1 MILVRCSEV
10 SAVVIVDNSAGR
22 AERLR
27 ACGGAQGIGVPRVN
41 VNSCQARSKITMNS
55 GRPSPT
61 LLRAQEITLSY
72 TASLHFPGIAGD
84 SDIAGYSYLRLHN
97 YDLQCSR

>member
-1 MILVRCSEV
+1 MILRCCSEV
-10 SAVVIVDNSAGR
+10 AAVVIVDNSAGR
-22 AERLR
+22 GERLR

-61 LLRAQEITLSY
+61 HLRAQEITLSY
-72 TASLHFPGIAGD
+72 TASLHFLGVTRSCNTQALLGTIVAT
-84 SDIAGYSYLRLHN
+84 
-97 YDLQCSR
+97 